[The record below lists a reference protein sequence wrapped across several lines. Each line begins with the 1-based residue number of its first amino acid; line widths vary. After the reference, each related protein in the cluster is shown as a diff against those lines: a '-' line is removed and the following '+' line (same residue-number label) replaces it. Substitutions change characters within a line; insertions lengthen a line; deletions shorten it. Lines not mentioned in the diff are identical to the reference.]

1 MRPGRATHGNSRQY
15 QDHVFRNPAI
25 TTAAKKKSLTASERE
40 TPRVRGLRQRFRRR
54 LRRWPRPRLKF
65 LDETG
70 VTINLTPR
78 YGRAAPGVRVVE
90 AVPRNYGQHLSLLAT
105 LGPQGLSAP
114 MTIEG
119 PVDATV
125 FRRYVERI
133 LGPTLLPGDIVVMD
147 NLAVHKVAG
156 IAERIAARGARVEY
170 LPPYSPDFNPIEQAW
185 SKLKT
190 ALRQRKARTRRT
202 LERALTVLLPTIS
215 GTDARAWFRHCGY
228 SLY

>member
-1 MRPGRATHGNSRQY
+1 M
-15 QDHVFRNPAI
+15 
-25 TTAAKKKSLTASERE
+25 
-40 TPRVRGLRQRFRRR
+40 
-54 LRRWPRPRLKF
+54 
-65 LDETG
+65 
-70 VTINLTPR
+70 TINLTPR

-90 AVPRNYGQHLSLLAT
+90 PVPRNYGQQLSLLAV
-105 LGPQGLSAP
+105 LSPCGLSAP

-119 PVDATV
+119 PVDAAV
-125 FRRYVERI
+125 FRRYVECV
-133 LGPTLLPGDIVVMD
+133 LGPTLRPGDIVVMD

-156 IAERIAARGARVEY
+156 IAERIQACGARVEY

-215 GTDARAWFRHCGY
+215 GSDARAWFHHCGY
-228 SLY
+228 SLH